1 MPHLPR
7 NLVVGSGPA
16 GVSAAMALINQ
27 GSRVTLVDVG
37 QGLEPD
43 RRSWVK
49 SLSARSHTAWTDI
62 DVARLREPFRKDSS
76 GVLSKLL
83 FGSDYPYRDA
93 KEVNRVGIPDGSLK
107 PSIAQGGL
115 STVWGA
121 SVLPYND
128 RDLERWPITSQDL
141 QPHYE
146 AVLRWMPLMATPD
159 DLEALYP
166 IHTASP
172 NRVRLS
178 RPAAR
183 LLRGMEARREALAGR
198 GIRFGHSRV
207 ALRSGSCTECG
218 FCLHG
223 CPYGLIYSAADT
235 LAELRR
241 SPDFE
246 YVPGVS
252 IDRLEESGSKVKAIG
267 REIPNQQ
274 SWSLEAD
281 RVFLGAGVLPT
292 ARIAL
297 ESAGVFN
304 QPIRL
309 LDSQYTVMPMLSLK
323 TNPGVDKD
331 PLHTL
336 CQIYLEIDDPAISK
350 NNVHVQL
357 YTFNS
362 MFEDEFRT
370 KALGLLPLIPG
381 SRRHLLSRLMVG
393 FSYLHSD
400 DSGALQ
406 LVLEPGDG
414 GSGGHLQVDILRN
427 PSTASIQGRIAGKL
441 LAHARKLGFAPLLP
455 LIQKTGPGRGF
466 HNGGSFPMGTRSD
479 GLQSDPLGRPF
490 GWNRIHLI
498 DSSVFPTIPAATIT
512 FTAMANAHR
521 IASAAASL

>member
-1 MPHLPR
+1 
-7 NLVVGSGPA
+7 
-16 GVSAAMALINQ
+16 MALVRQ
-27 GSRVTLVDVG
+27 GARVTLVDVG
-37 QGLEPD
+37 QDLEPD
-43 RRSWVK
+43 RRSWVE
-49 SLSARSHTAWTDI
+49 SLSKSPHTSWAERDI
-62 DVARLREPFRKDSS
+62 TRLREPFRKDAS

-93 KEVNRVGIPDGSLK
+93 KETNRVDISDGLLK

-128 RDLERWPITSQDL
+128 RDLERWPISASDL
-141 QPHYE
+141 HPHYE
-146 AVLRWMPLMATPD
+146 AVLRWMPLMAAPD

-166 IHTASP
+166 IHTQSP
-172 NRVRLS
+172 NPVRLS
-178 RPAAR
+178 RPATR
-183 LLRGMEARREALAGR
+183 LLRGMNDRREALTRA

-207 ALRSGSCTECG
+207 ALRSSSCTECG

-241 SPDFE
+241 SPEFE
-246 YVPGVS
+246 YIPGVA
-252 IDRLEESGSKVKAIG
+252 IDRLEESESGVKAIG
-267 REIPNQQ
+267 RELRTRQP
-274 SWSLEAD
+274 WSAQAD
-281 RVFLGAGVLPT
+281 RIFLGAGVLPT

-297 ESAGVFN
+297 ESAGLFN

-309 LDSQYTVMPMLSLK
+309 LDSQYTVMPMLSLS
-323 TNPGVDKD
+323 THPGIDKD

-336 CQIYLEIDDPAISK
+336 CQIYLEIDDSRISRH
-350 NNVHVQL
+350 NVHVQL

-370 KALGLLPLIPG
+370 KALGILPWIPG
-381 SRRHLLSRLMVG
+381 SRRQLLSRLMVG

-406 LVLEPGDG
+406 LLLKPGDG
-414 GSGGHLQVDILRN
+414 TSGGRLQVEVQKN
-427 PSTASIQGRIAGKL
+427 PSTSGIQGRIASKL
-441 LAHARKLGFAPLLP
+441 LGHARELGFAPLLP
-455 LIQKTGPGRGF
+455 LLQKTAPGRGF
-466 HNGGSFPMGTRSD
+466 HNGGSFPMGTKSD
-479 GLQSDPLGRPF
+479 GIQSDPLGRPF
-490 GWNRIHLI
+490 GWKRIHI
-498 DSSVFPTIPAATIT
+498 VDSSVFPTIPAATIT

-521 IASAAASL
+521 IASAAAEL